1 MKSSFKEGRVALG
14 SWVLRTQSIVVGKA
28 RMQEREAAGHMAPTV
43 RNQREMEGWCSAHFL
58 PFRSVWDPSLSDSA
72 THIHSESSPI
82 SSAWQETPSQTCPVV
97 CLQIWSTVNT
107 SHHGDQGPAKMEM
120 GAKIPGQLAAHS
132 MCHILTPTV
141 PWASCHLVFPSQTCY
156 VAKEDCEL
164 LILLRA
170 RIIGGVW
177 FIWCWGLNP
186 GQHVC
191 KASTLRTELHP
202 RPLADILFP
211 SPVGLCLE
219 SFSVFWCFS
228 FENNRGF
235 SSLGQ

>member
-107 SHHGDQGPAKMEM
+107 NHHGDQGPAKMEM
-120 GAKIPGQLAAHS
+120 GAKMPVTTGSSFH
-132 MCHILTPTV
+132 V
-141 PWASCHLVFPSQTCY
+141 PHPDSYCPLGLMSPCVSFSNLLC
-156 VAKEDCEL
+156 KEDCEL

-191 KASTLRTELHP
+191 KASTLRTEL
-202 RPLADILFP
+202 
-211 SPVGLCLE
+211 
-219 SFSVFWCFS
+219 
-228 FENNRGF
+228 
-235 SSLGQ
+235 